1 MPALHPAWDPPA
13 LVAGRTAGA
22 AGDTRGARLL
32 AGLHR
37 QLVTTAGDRCQPVGT
52 AEGARSPATPLTVS
66 PHRDARAGLVV
77 GTDGEGAEGEAKVGE
92 ANGGRRSAH
101 L

>member
-1 MPALHPAWDPPA
+1 M
-13 LVAGRTAGA
+13 VGGRTAGA
-22 AGDTRGARLL
+22 AGDARGTGLL
-32 AGLHR
+32 EGLHR
-37 QLVTTAGDRCQPVGT
+37 QLVTTGGDRCQPVST
-52 AEGARSPATPLTVS
+52 AEGARGPVPPLAVS